1 MQAKTMRITTTMI
14 MGSITRTLTTKR
26 TAVMMCNIS
35 PDCFKS
41 SLVTN

>member
-1 MQAKTMRITTTMI
+1 MKMMRITTTMI
-14 MGSITRTLTTKR
+14 MRGITRTMTTKR
-26 TAVMMCNIS
+26 TAVMMRSIS